1 MKMFILIRGHF
12 EHVQH
17 VRMDKEEKFGD
28 RNTKLC
34 SIPKHLNVLKYK
46 IVKRFEFAQDFLR
59 IYQFLFC
66 LGPNSGIPNF
76 GSVAYSYSMRQPSRC
91 IQDFISLEL
100 AFFF

>member
-1 MKMFILIRGHF
+1 MDYNVVQKKQSNVVVIKIITKLLLITLMKMFILIRGHF

-46 IVKRFEFAQDFLR
+46 IVKKFVFAQDF
-59 IYQFLFC
+59 
-66 LGPNSGIPNF
+66 
-76 GSVAYSYSMRQPSRC
+76 
-91 IQDFISLEL
+91 
-100 AFFF
+100 